1 MGDPKVELAKLIA
14 RRRMAGGEFSY
25 VLRAGGEPLA
35 GKKAVYAKLKEAHP
49 EAFASLKAA
58 CGSAGE
64 TEEAFDGRMVRLVPQ
79 LPYEEDPKGEAMEVE
94 EQRVP
99 MKELTADLVDK
110 VVRLD
115 GVSKK
120 EKTDEVVSHFCREFE
135 GVVTVEAAK
144 TFPPKSYSFDVTFK
158 EAKFAAAF
166 LALEE
171 VKYQEVAVR
180 RCLLAEVIREK
191 VLRRQVGAAFAHN
204 QRVLGCI
211 PLAEGAEERS
221 VLVHGVGRPSEE
233 ELQEWWVGGKAGVQG
248 VASAK
253 LVLQGKPD
261 QPGAKV
267 LGVLVVF
274 ETKEMVDKFVEQ
286 KVVTLEG
293 GERMVKYYHLGEV
306 VRANEVRLRKAN
318 YVVDDGPTTQHLSN
332 RRLIILRLKED
343 YSPEVEAQLKAL
355 YPEAK
360 DVRHC
365 TVDKLTIVTFPTAEA
380 AAAAASRPT
389 DLAKPVMVMLVSEYL
404 EKRGVV
410 LEEEADRVEK
420 VKTKYENIKNSC
432 VTEEATK
439 IIITDPNPPKT
450 KAKKEE
456 VKKEAVAKKEPAAA
470 AARAEAPSLPS
481 QPILRKRAQRGAN
494 VFDKFVGVRGF
505 AQHIKNMGR
514 ASDMD
519 VCNYFIHNHKDVED
533 VKFLNWTEIVFAKF
547 KTVEAAERFI
557 SLAYVMFYGVELA
570 LHDVPDFLRK
580 KKDDKQKE
588 DAARVMLNAKF
599 DKGMLEGS
607 GPTLGAKA
615 VTNGA
620 TNGAAPAAARNP
632 EVELAAFSSKAAGE
646 GIRDIFIENLHLD
659 QEVVGQPRWSGSGE
673 EFKARL
679 VIKLEEAAIGY
690 LVKKWNDLEIS
701 VEGEQVVKAEV
712 AGGQGSPAKRA
723 RKKPNKA
730 AGGKRPKI
738 SLEDY

>member
-1 MGDPKVELAKLIA
+1 MGDPKAELARLIA

-25 VLRAGGEPLA
+25 VLRAGGEPLT
-35 GKKAVYAKLKEAHP
+35 GKKAVFAKLKEAHP
-49 EAFASLKAA
+49 EAFAGLKAA
-58 CGSAGE
+58 CANPGE
-64 TEEAFDGRMVRLVPQ
+64 SDESFEGRMVRLVPQ
-79 LPYEEDPKGEAMEVE
+79 LPYEEEARGEAMEVE
-94 EQRVP
+94 EERVP
-99 MKELTADLVDK
+99 MKELTADMVAR
-110 VVRLD
+110 VVRVD

-120 EKTDEVVSHFCREFE
+120 EKNDEVVSHFCREFE

-144 TFPPKSYSFDVTFK
+144 AFPPKSLSFDVTFK
-158 EAKFAAAF
+158 ESRFASAF

-171 VKYQEVAVR
+171 VKFKEVVVKR
-180 RCLLAEVIREK
+180 RLLADVIREK
-191 VLRRQVGAAFAHN
+191 VVRRQVGAAFAHN
-204 QRVLGCI
+204 LRVLGCI

-221 VLVHGVGRPSEE
+221 VLVHGVGRPTEE
-233 ELQEWWVGGKAGVQG
+233 ELQEWWVGGRAGVHG
-248 VASAK
+248 VTTAK
-253 LVLQGKPD
+253 LVLQGKPE
-261 QPGAKV
+261 QSGGKV
-267 LGVLVVF
+267 LGVLLVF
-274 ETKEMVDKFVEQ
+274 ETKEAVDRFVEQ

-318 YVVDDGPTTQHLSN
+318 YVVDDGPTTQQLSD
-332 RRLIILRLKED
+332 RRLVILRLREE
-343 YSPEVEAQLKAL
+343 YSPEVEGKLKTL
-355 YPEAK
+355 YPEAR

-365 TVDKLTIVTFPTAEA
+365 TVDRLTIVTFPSAEA
-380 AAAAASRPT
+380 AAAAAARPT
-389 DLAKPVMVMLVSEYL
+389 ELAKPVMIMLVSEYL
-404 EKRGVV
+404 ETRGVV

-432 VTEEATK
+432 VTEEAAK
-439 IIITDPNPPKT
+439 ITITDPNPPK

-456 VKKEAVAKKEPAAA
+456 VKKEVVAKTEPAG
-470 AARAEAPSLPS
+470 RAEAAALPT
-481 QPILRKRAQRGAN
+481 QPILRKRALRGAN

-580 KKDDKQKE
+580 KKDDKQRE
-588 DAARVMLNAKF
+588 DAARVMLNTKF
-599 DKGMLEGS
+599 DKSMLEGS
-607 GPTLGAKA
+607 GPTPATKA
-615 VTNGA
+615 ATNGA
-620 TNGAAPAAARNP
+620 SNGAAPAAARNP

-712 AGGQGSPAKRA
+712 AGGAASPAKRA

>member
-94 EQRVP
+94 
-99 MKELTADLVDK
+99 
-110 VVRLD
+110 
-115 GVSKK
+115 

-211 PLAEGAEERS
+211 PLAEGTEERS

-274 ETKEMVDKFVEQ
+274 ETKEMVDKFV
-286 KVVTLEG
+286 
-293 GERMVKYYHLGEV
+293 ERMVKYYHLGEV

-432 VTEEATK
+432 VTEE
-439 IIITDPNPPKT
+439 
-450 KAKKEE
+450 
-456 VKKEAVAKKEPAAA
+456 
-470 AARAEAPSLPS
+470 
-481 QPILRKRAQRGAN
+481 
-494 VFDKFVGVRGF
+494 
-505 AQHIKNMGR
+505 
-514 ASDMD
+514 
-519 VCNYFIHNHKDVED
+519 
-533 VKFLNWTEIVFAKF
+533 
-547 KTVEAAERFI
+547 
-557 SLAYVMFYGVELA
+557 
-570 LHDVPDFLRK
+570 
-580 KKDDKQKE
+580 
-588 DAARVMLNAKF
+588 
-599 DKGMLEGS
+599 
-607 GPTLGAKA
+607 
-615 VTNGA
+615 
-620 TNGAAPAAARNP
+620 
-632 EVELAAFSSKAAGE
+632 
-646 GIRDIFIENLHLD
+646 
-659 QEVVGQPRWSGSGE
+659 
-673 EFKARL
+673 
-679 VIKLEEAAIGY
+679 
-690 LVKKWNDLEIS
+690 
-701 VEGEQVVKAEV
+701 
-712 AGGQGSPAKRA
+712 
-723 RKKPNKA
+723 
-730 AGGKRPKI
+730 
-738 SLEDY
+738 